1 MGETS
6 PKVKEIE
13 EMTTHRFPVTEA
25 ELSKLI
31 RTCGYVHCSFGTGD
45 LLWDDTKPIPEAVVK
60 LGEMRGDKLAIPA
73 QKAQP
78 QPSGD

>member
-1 MGETS
+1 
-6 PKVKEIE
+6 
-13 EMTTHRFPVTEA
+13 MTMHRFPVTEA
-25 ELSKLI
+25 ELSKLV
-31 RTCGYVHCSFGTGD
+31 RTCGYVHCCYGTGD

-60 LGEMRGDKLAIPA
+60 LGEMRGGNLAIPA